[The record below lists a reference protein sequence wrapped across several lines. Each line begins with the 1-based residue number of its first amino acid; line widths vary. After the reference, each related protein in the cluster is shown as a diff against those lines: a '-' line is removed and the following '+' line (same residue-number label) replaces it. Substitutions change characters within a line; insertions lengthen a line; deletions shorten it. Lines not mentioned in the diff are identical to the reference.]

1 MPESGGASHWVRVE
15 KLYQGRFENVRH
27 DGGLPIDVKPTG
39 VLALPRTWLALARH
53 GATQGVD
60 HDGVLRQIAEEAGWS
75 GRYAFLIVISAAIS
89 LLGLL
94 MPSVAVLIGA
104 MLLSPLMMPII
115 GLGFGIATLDFHEI
129 RRAATALLL
138 GAVIAVTL
146 SVALILLSPV
156 QTITSEIA
164 GRTQPTLFDLLVAL
178 LSAIAGGYALI
189 RGRGGTV
196 VGVAIAIALMPP
208 LVVVGFGIATWNW
221 VVFSGALL
229 LFLTNAITIALTAA
243 LVARCYGFGSHLS
256 PHHTGLQLVLF
267 AVAIGVL
274 SIPLGAGL
282 RRIAFEAVAQ
292 RQVRD
297 ALGEDFPAGARL
309 SQVEIDHGVT
319 PVRVRAVML
328 TPRIE
333 PDADRKLA
341 ADLRRRL
348 ARPVDVHIDQV
359 RISPETGAVEA
370 AQIARAGNGDA
381 LLAARARD
389 RAIADVALIAGV
401 PATSVI
407 VDGAART
414 IRATAAPLPG
424 LGIAG
429 YRDLERRADA
439 AVPDWHMTLA
449 PPGDV
454 ALPDI
459 AIKAGVIDDAALD
472 QAEWVSIRLARTLDV
487 SGGTLRQRTA
497 VAEGIAARGGRAAVG
512 SAGGRLR
519 LEWALLGEAA
529 DAGSTSGG
537 P

>member
-1 MPESGGASHWVRVE
+1 M
-15 KLYQGRFENVRH
+15 
-27 DGGLPIDVKPTG
+27 
-39 VLALPRTWLALARH
+39 
-53 GATQGVD
+53 ATEGVD
-60 HDGVLRQIAEEAGWS
+60 HDRVRRQIAEESGWS
-75 GRYAFLIVISAAIS
+75 GRYAFLIVISAALS

-115 GLGFGIATLDFHEI
+115 GLGFGIATLDFPEI
-129 RRAATALLL
+129 RRAATALVL
-138 GAVIAVTL
+138 GATIAVAL

-208 LVVVGFGIATWNW
+208 LVVVGFGIATASW

-256 PHHTGLQLVLF
+256 PRHTGWQLVLF
-267 AVAIGVL
+267 AVAIGLL

-309 SQVEIDHGVT
+309 SQVEIDHGAD

-333 PDADRKLA
+333 PGADRKLA
-341 ADLRRRL
+341 ADLQRRL
-348 ARPVDVHIDQV
+348 ARPVDVHVDQV
-359 RISPETGAVEA
+359 RISPESGAVEA
-370 AQIARAGNGDA
+370 AQIARAGNNDA
-381 LLAARARD
+381 LRAARERD

-401 PATSVI
+401 PV
-407 VDGAART
+407 AAVRANPSDRT
-414 IRATAAPLPG
+414 IHADAAPLTG

-439 AVPDWHMTLA
+439 AAADWHVSLT
-449 PPGDV
+449 PPRDI
-454 ALPDI
+454 ALPGV
-459 AIKAGVIDDAALD
+459 AVVGGVIDDSTLTAAGW
-472 QAEWVSIRLARTLDV
+472 ASARLGRTIAV
-487 SGGTLRQRTA
+487 RGGSLRQRHA
-497 VAEGIAARGGRAAVG
+497 VADGIVARGGRAQADRPGG
-512 SAGGRLR
+512 SLR
-519 LEWALLGEAA
+519 LDWIAVQEVSGSGE
-529 DAGSTSGG
+529 GERR

>member
-1 MPESGGASHWVRVE
+1 MA
-15 KLYQGRFENVRH
+15 K
-27 DGGLPIDVKPTG
+27 
-39 VLALPRTWLALARH
+39 
-53 GATQGVD
+53 ATEGVD

-129 RRAATALLL
+129 RRAATALIL
-138 GAVIAVTL
+138 GAAIAVAL
-146 SVALILLSPV
+146 SVVLILLSPV

-256 PHHTGLQLVLF
+256 PHHTGWQLVLF

-297 ALGEDFPAGARL
+297 ALGEDFPPGARL
-309 SQVEIDHGVT
+309 SQVEIDHGT
-319 PVRVRAVML
+319 NPVRVRAVML

-333 PDADRKLA
+333 PGADRKLA
-341 ADLRRRL
+341 ADLRQRL
-348 ARPVDVHIDQV
+348 SRPVDVHVDQV

-381 LLAARARD
+381 LRAASERD

-401 PATSVI
+401 PLSSVQF
-407 VDGAART
+407 DPAART
-414 IRATAAPLPG
+414 IRAAAAPLTG

-439 AVPDWHMTLA
+439 VIADWHVVLD
-449 PPGDV
+449 PPNDI
-454 ALPDI
+454 ALPDVMI
-459 AIKAGVIDDAALD
+459 DSGVIDDQTLGEAGWAS
-472 QAEWVSIRLARTLDV
+472 ARLARTLAV
-487 SGGTLRQRTA
+487 SGGSLRQRTA
-497 VAEGIAARGGRAAVG
+497 IAEGIVARGGRAEPGRA
-512 SAGGRLR
+512 SGRLR
-519 LEWALLGEAA
+519 LRWSVDTDQAA
-529 DAGSTSGG
+529 PGVQSGRVAPG
-537 P
+537 KQAAP

>member
-1 MPESGGASHWVRVE
+1 M
-15 KLYQGRFENVRH
+15 
-27 DGGLPIDVKPTG
+27 
-39 VLALPRTWLALARH
+39 
-53 GATQGVD
+53 ATDGVD
-60 HDGVLRQIAEEAGWS
+60 HDGVVRQVAEESGWS

-115 GLGFGIATLDFHEI
+115 GLGFGIATLDFHEV
-129 RRAATALLL
+129 RRAATALIL

-146 SVALILLSPV
+146 SVVLIRLSPV

-221 VVFSGALL
+221 VVFSGSLL

-256 PHHTGLQLVLF
+256 PHHTGWQLVLF

-274 SIPLGAGL
+274 SVPLGAGL

-297 ALGEDFPAGARL
+297 ALGADFPAGARL
-309 SQVEIDHGVT
+309 SQVEIDHGVD

-328 TPRIE
+328 TPSIE

-341 ADLRRRL
+341 ADLRQRL
-348 ARPVDVHIDQV
+348 ARAVDVHIDQV
-359 RISPETGAVEA
+359 RISPETGTVEA
-370 AQIARAGNGDA
+370 AQIARAGNGEA
-381 LLAARARD
+381 LTATRARD
-389 RAIADVALIAGV
+389 RAVADVALIAGV
-401 PATSVI
+401 PPASVT
-407 VDGAART
+407 VDESGRT
-414 IRATAAPLPG
+414 IRVVAAPLSG
-424 LGIAG
+424 LAIAG

-439 AVPDWHMTLA
+439 AVADWHVILN

-459 AIKAGVIDDAALD
+459 TIRSGVIDNAALD
-472 QAEWVSIRLARTLDV
+472 DAAWVSARLGRALAVD
-487 SGGTLRQRTA
+487 GGSLRQRSA
-497 VAEGIAARGGRAAVG
+497 VAEGLSARAGQADTGR
-512 SAGGRLR
+512 AGGRLR
-519 LEWALLGEAA
+519 LGWALPD
-529 DAGSTSGG
+529 DAGSSGT